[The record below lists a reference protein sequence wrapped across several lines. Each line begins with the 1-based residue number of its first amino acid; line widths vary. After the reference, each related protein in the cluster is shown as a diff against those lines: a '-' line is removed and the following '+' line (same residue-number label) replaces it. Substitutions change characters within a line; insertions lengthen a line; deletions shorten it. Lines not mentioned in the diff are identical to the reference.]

1 MRTMSVP
8 QRQLHEENRLS
19 WNAANHAHNSHKGD
33 QASFFRGGGCE
44 LYPEERALLGDLN
57 RLDVVHLQCNCGQD
71 TLSIANLGARHVT
84 GVDISDTAIEFA
96 QQLARGAGVTTA
108 TFIRSDV
115 YDWLAGA
122 AGAAAAAQTRTFD
135 IAFSSYGALCWLS
148 DLNTWARGV
157 AGVLARGGKLV
168 LVDYHPASQM
178 FDEQLQRKYPYFAD
192 GRVQTWPGGV
202 GDYVGETAGPSPYGE
217 FLPGVRDFKNPH
229 PVHEFQWS
237 IGEIVSAILD
247 AGLALSTF
255 AEFAHAN
262 GHAMFKGMRH
272 LGGDRWALP
281 EGMPS
286 MPLMYALSARKPL

>member
-1 MRTMSVP
+1 MSVP
-8 QRQLHEENRLS
+8 HRQLHEENRLS

-33 QASFFRGGGCE
+33 QAAFFRRGGCK
-44 LYPEERALLGDLN
+44 LYPEERELLGDVRN
-57 RLDVVHLQCNCGQD
+57 ASVVHLQCNCGQD

-96 QQLARGAGVTTA
+96 RKLASDSGIATT
-108 TFIRSDV
+108 TYIRTDV
-115 YDWLAGA
+115 YDWLAESA
-122 AGAAAAAQTRTFD
+122 RDQARRFD

-148 DLNTWARGV
+148 DLGAWAHGV
-157 AGVLARGGKLV
+157 AGILNRGGKLV

-192 GRVQTWPGGV
+192 GRVQTWPDGV
-202 GDYVGETAGPSPYGE
+202 GDYVAQTGGPSPYGE
-217 FLPGVRDFKNPH
+217 LLAGVENFKNPH

-247 AGLALSTF
+247 AGLTLTTLR
-255 AEFAHAN
+255 EFSYAN

-272 LGGDRWALP
+272 IGSDRWALP
-281 EGMPS
+281 PDAPS
-286 MPLMYALSARKPL
+286 IPLMYAITARKPG